1 MYKEEFIM
9 LREFFDKL
17 DIATIGALMFYIFT
31 IVDLFVNKGDN
42 MYTYFI
48 ISLLF
53 HNMYLLEHN
62 KK

>member
-1 MYKEEFIM
+1 M
-9 LREFFDKL
+9 LRKFFDKL

-31 IVDLFVNKGDN
+31 IVDLFTNRGDN

>member
-1 MYKEEFIM
+1 M
-9 LREFFDKL
+9 LRKFFDKL

-42 MYTYFI
+42 MYIYFI

-53 HNMYLLEHN
+53 HNMYLIERGG
-62 KK
+62 K

>member
-1 MYKEEFIM
+1 M
-9 LREFFDKL
+9 LRKFFDKL
-17 DIATIGALMFYIFT
+17 DISTIGALMFYIFT

-53 HNMYLLEHN
+53 HNMYLTERGG
-62 KK
+62 K